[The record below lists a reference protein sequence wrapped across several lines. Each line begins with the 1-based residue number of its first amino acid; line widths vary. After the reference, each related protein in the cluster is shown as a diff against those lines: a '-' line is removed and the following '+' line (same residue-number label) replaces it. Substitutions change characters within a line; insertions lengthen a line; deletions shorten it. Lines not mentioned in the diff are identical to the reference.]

1 MGHMRTIN
9 KADWTPT
16 PLVSPKG
23 RLYTPSSYV
32 EHKQLV
38 ASGYVPAPEPVPA
51 ELEPAPAPTAP
62 PAAEPIAASAPEPI
76 TESSEKSTDDE
87 PAEAPKTKSTTR
99 RTTGGAQ

>member
-16 PLVSPKG
+16 PLVSPAG
-23 RLYTPSSYV
+23 RLYTPSSYI

-38 ASGYVPAPEPVPA
+38 ASGYAPAPEPVPA
-51 ELEPAPAPTAP
+51 ESEPAPEPTTP
-62 PAAEPIAASAPEPI
+62 PAPEVPA
-76 TESSEKSTDDE
+76 ESSEKSTDDE
-87 PAEAPKTKSTTR
+87 PADAPSEAPKTKITR

>member
-16 PLVSPKG
+16 PLVSPDG

-38 ASGYVPAPEPVPA
+38 ASGYTPAPEPVPA
-51 ELEPAPAPTAP
+51 EPEPAPAPTAP
-62 PAAEPIAASAPEPI
+62 SAPEVPA
-76 TESSEKSTDDE
+76 ESSEKPTDDE
-87 PAEAPKTKSTTR
+87 AADAPTEAPKTKTTR

>member
-1 MGHMRTIN
+1 MRTIN

-23 RLYTPSSYV
+23 RLYTPSSYI

-38 ASGYVPAPEPVPA
+38 ASGYAPAPQ
-51 ELEPAPAPTAP
+51 PAPAEAAPVEPTQAAAPGAP
-62 PAAEPIAASAPEPI
+62 PVPEAPA
-76 TESSEKSTDDE
+76 ESSEKPTDDE
-87 PAEAPKTKSTTR
+87 PADAPSEAPKTKTTR

>member
-1 MGHMRTIN
+1 MRTIN

-16 PLVSPKG
+16 PLVSPAG

-38 ASGYVPAPEPVPA
+38 ASGYRPAPEPVPA
-51 ELEPAPAPTAP
+51 EPESAPAPTVPTVPTVPTAP
-62 PAAEPIAASAPEPI
+62 PVSEAAPV
-76 TESSEKSTDDE
+76 ESSEKPTDDE
-87 PAEAPKTKSTTR
+87 AADAPKTKITR